1 MMSSAPIDACKM
13 QIPHTDQV
21 CAWLMQ
27 HAGLKTAD
35 LERAQRLSTEPGDL
49 LGLLTRLGLVS
60 EVELARAWAD
70 LLDAPLLLADA
81 APPLLDPLPVLTERF
96 MRHYQVVPIGWQ
108 QGGLRVMAAN
118 PAQWYPFQALA
129 YACEVPVWLAIGS
142 RTEVDTLI
150 ERYYG
155 QGRSAMG
162 SLIENLD
169 EQGGALEDI
178 EHLKDMAS
186 EAPVIRLVNLI
197 LQRAV
202 EQRASDI
209 HIEPFENQLK
219 VRYRIDGVLHDAEA
233 PPASSS
239 AAVISRV
246 KIMARLDIAERRLP
260 QDGRIM
266 LRIQGK
272 ALDLRVST
280 VPTSFGES
288 VVMRLLDR
296 QTVQFD
302 FPSLGFD
309 GPRLAAFQDL
319 LARPHGILLVTGPT
333 GSGKTTTL
341 YTALS
346 QLNTAERKIITVE
359 DPVEYQL
366 EGINQ
371 IQVKPAIGLDFAGA
385 LRAIVRQ
392 DPDVIMIGEIR
403 DLETCRI
410 AVQSSLTG
418 HLVLSTLHT
427 NSAAASI
434 TRLLDMGVESYLI
447 ASTVSGILAQ
457 RLVRRLDPATRVAFQ
472 APPEL
477 IQEHGL
483 DRLTEQRPILL
494 YRGDYHGRSAL
505 TELLVMNDELR
516 GLLMGH
522 ADAASLEHAARRA
535 GLRTLY
541 EDGLR
546 QALAGV
552 TSLEEVLRVTR
563 GDEV

>member
-1 MMSSAPIDACKM
+1 MSSAPIDACQM
-13 QIPHTDQV
+13 QIPHPEQV

-27 HAGLKTAD
+27 HAGLKTVD
-35 LERAQRLSTEPGDL
+35 LERARRLSTDDL
-49 LGLLTRLGLVS
+49 LSLLTRLGLVS
-60 EVELARAWAD
+60 EVELARAWAA
-70 LLDAPLLLADA
+70 LLGAPLLLADA
-81 APPLLDPLPVLTERF
+81 APPLLDPLPALTERF
-96 MRHYQVVPIGWQ
+96 MRHYQVAPMGWS

-118 PAQWYPFQALA
+118 PAQLYPFQALA
-129 YACEVPVWLAIGS
+129 YACQVPVWLAIGP
-142 RTEVDTLI
+142 RNEVDTLI

-162 SLIENLD
+162 TLIENLD
-169 EQGGALEDI
+169 EQGGTQEDI

-219 VRYRIDGVLHDAEA
+219 VRYRVDGVLHDAEA

-272 ALDLRVST
+272 ELDLRVST

-288 VVMRLLDR
+288 VVLRLLDR

-309 GPRLAAFQDL
+309 GQRLATFLDL
-319 LARPHGILLVTGPT
+319 LERPHGILLVTGPT

-346 QLNTAERKIITVE
+346 RLNTAERKIITVE

-371 IQVKPAIGLDFAGA
+371 IQVNPAIGLDFAGA
-385 LRAIVRQ
+385 LRSIVRQ

-410 AVQSSLTG
+410 AIQSSLTG

-457 RLVRRLDPATRVAFQ
+457 RLVRRLDPATRVAFA

-477 IQEHGL
+477 IAEHGL

-516 GLLMGH
+516 GLLMRH
-522 ADAASLEHAARRA
+522 ADAATLEQAARRA

-541 EDGLR
+541 EEGLR
-546 QALAGV
+546 QALAGI

-563 GDEV
+563 GDGA

>member
-1 MMSSAPIDACKM
+1 MSSAPIDACQM
-13 QIPHTDQV
+13 QIPHPEQV

-27 HAGLKTAD
+27 HAGLKTVD
-35 LERAQRLSTEPGDL
+35 LERARRLSTDDL
-49 LGLLTRLGLVS
+49 LSLLTRLGLVS
-60 EVELARAWAD
+60 EVELARAWAA
-70 LLDAPLLLADA
+70 LLGAPLLLAEA
-81 APPLLDPLPVLTERF
+81 APPLLDPLPALTERF
-96 MRHYQVVPIGWQ
+96 MRHYQMVPMGWS

-118 PAQWYPFQALA
+118 PAQLYPFQALA
-129 YACEVPVWLAIGS
+129 YACQVPVWLAIGP
-142 RTEVDTLI
+142 RNEVDTLI

-162 SLIENLD
+162 TLIENLD
-169 EQGGALEDI
+169 EQGGTQEDI

-219 VRYRIDGVLHDAEA
+219 VRYRVDGVLHDAEA

-272 ALDLRVST
+272 ELDLRVST

-288 VVMRLLDR
+288 VVLRLLDR

-309 GPRLAAFQDL
+309 GQRLATFLDL
-319 LARPHGILLVTGPT
+319 LERPHGILLVTGPT

-346 QLNTAERKIITVE
+346 RLNTAERKIITVE

-385 LRAIVRQ
+385 LRSIVRQ

-410 AVQSSLTG
+410 AIQSSLTG

-427 NSAAASI
+427 NSASASI

-457 RLVRRLDPATRVAFQ
+457 RLVRRLDPASRVAFE

-477 IQEHGL
+477 IAEHGL

-516 GLLMGH
+516 SLLMRH
-522 ADAASLEHAARRA
+522 ADAATLEQAARRA

-541 EDGLR
+541 EEGLR
-546 QALAGV
+546 QALAGI

-563 GDEV
+563 GDGV

>member
-1 MMSSAPIDACKM
+1 MSSAPIDACQM
-13 QIPHTDQV
+13 QIPHPEQV

-27 HAGLKTAD
+27 HAGLKTVD
-35 LERAQRLSTEPGDL
+35 LERARRVSTDDL
-49 LGLLTRLGLVS
+49 LSLLTRLGLVS
-60 EVELARAWAD
+60 EVELARAWAA
-70 LLDAPLLLADA
+70 LLGAPLLLADA
-81 APPLLDPLPVLTERF
+81 APPLLDPLPALTERF
-96 MRHYQVVPIGWQ
+96 MRHYQVVPMGWS
-108 QGGLRVMAAN
+108 QGGLRVLAAN
-118 PAQWYPFQALA
+118 PAQRYPFQALA
-129 YACEVPVWLAIGS
+129 YACQVPVWLAIGP
-142 RTEVDTLI
+142 RNEVDTLI

-162 SLIENLD
+162 TLIENLD
-169 EQGGALEDI
+169 EQGGTQEDI

-272 ALDLRVST
+272 ELDLRVST

-288 VVMRLLDR
+288 VVLRLLDR

-309 GPRLAAFQDL
+309 GQRLATFLDL
-319 LARPHGILLVTGPT
+319 LERPHGILLVTGPT

-346 QLNTAERKIITVE
+346 RLNTAERKIITVE

-385 LRAIVRQ
+385 LRSIVRQ

-410 AVQSSLTG
+410 AIQSSLTG

-457 RLVRRLDPATRVAFQ
+457 RLVRRLDPSTRMAFE

-477 IQEHGL
+477 IAEHGL

-494 YRGDYHGRSAL
+494 YRGGYHGRSAL

-516 GLLMGH
+516 GLLMRH
-522 ADAASLEHAARRA
+522 ADAATLEQAARRA

-541 EDGLR
+541 EEGLR
-546 QALAGV
+546 QALAGI

-563 GDEV
+563 GDGA